1 MEFTALSPLHGD
13 VVNDIAFDF
22 YGKRFATCSN
32 DKEIK
37 VWDLLPSSSD
47 DGTLTWQ
54 EVSIPRAHQD
64 SIWRIS
70 WAHPEFG
77 QLFASCSQDK
87 TVHIWEEQGNHKL
100 FDTSKC
106 VLIEIYAGP
115 F

>member
-1 MEFTALSPLHGD
+1 MEFSAISPSHGD

-37 VWDLLPSSSD
+37 IWDLVSDTNGDAAATSSQAK
-47 DGTLTWQ
+47 WQ
-54 EVSIPRAHQD
+54 EQAIPRAHQE

-87 TVHIWEEQGNHKL
+87 TVHIWEEQGKYI
-100 FDTSKC
+100 F
-106 VLIEIYAGP
+106 
-115 F
+115 

>member
-1 MEFTALSPLHGD
+1 MEFTPVTPLHGD

-37 VWDLLPSSSD
+37 VWDLLPASENNIGESD
-47 DGTLTWQ
+47 TTNVEMKWQ
-54 EVSIPRAHQD
+54 EQSIPRAHQD
-64 SIWRIS
+64 SIWRIN

-87 TVHIWEEQGNHKL
+87 TVHIWEEQGNTMNL
-100 FDTSKC
+100 
-106 VLIEIYAGP
+106 LLP
-115 F
+115 